1 MALPSYRDLKA
12 YNLATFSI
20 ALGILLTFISLLS
33 LCQEACTE
41 AHNYQFLGTNFELI
55 GIFYFLALMGA
66 HMLSKTN
73 PLFTLI
79 AALMI
84 AAGLGAETVFIWI
97 QKTKIGHWCPIC
109 LSIAGTLLLTGFLY
123 YFILQQHV
131 SIKNET
137 QGGFMTTAIKNWM
150 LVITFGLGFV
160 IAFTGV
166 SKIDR
171 LAAAEQAI
179 QEKIKFG
186 NTDSH
191 LEVYVFTDWSCPACR
206 TLEPKLKGIA
216 DKISDKASLTFVDFA
231 IHPETLNYIPY
242 NLAFMIQ
249 DKPKYFQ
256 AREALTKLSQKT
268 KKPTDAQ
275 VTKAVSSSGITFH
288 ELAFEDISLGMKYFE
303 HLADKYDVEATP
315 TMILINSKA
324 KTSKKLSG
332 VEEINEA
339 NVLKALNS
347 LKSK

>member
-1 MALPSYRDLKA
+1 MALPSYKDLKT

-41 AHNYQFLGTNFELI
+41 AHNYQFLGTSFELI
-55 GIFYFLALMGA
+55 GILFFLALMA
-66 HMLSKTN
+66 VHMLSKTN
-73 PLFTLI
+73 PIFTLI
-79 AALMI
+79 AASMI
-84 AAGLGAETVFIWI
+84 AAALGAEAVFIWI

-123 YFILQQHV
+123 YFILHQQV
-131 SIKNET
+131 STKNEK
-137 QGGFMTTAIKNWM
+137 QGEFMNAALKNWM
-150 LVITFGLGFV
+150 MVFTFGLGLSL
-160 IAFTGV
+160 AFTGV
-166 SKIDR
+166 TKIDR
-171 LAAAEQAI
+171 LGAAEEAL

-186 NTDSH
+186 NTDSP

-206 TLEPKLKGIA
+206 ALEPKLKGIA

-231 IHPETLNYIPY
+231 IHPETLNYVPY

-268 KKPTDAQ
+268 KKPTDALII
-275 VTKAVSSSGITFH
+275 KAVSPSGITFH
-288 ELAFEDISLGMKYFE
+288 ELAYEDISLGMKYFE

-315 TMILINSKA
+315 TMVLIDRNA
-324 KTSKKLSG
+324 KKSKKLSG
-332 VEEINEA
+332 VEEITEA
-339 NVLKALNS
+339 NVLKALDS